1 MLTID
6 DALAHLGID
15 YADGQVTRNVARA
28 LQDAQSYLQSA
39 VGADVFE
46 LLPDDSKVDRLVLA
60 YLSDLYDERGTSAK
74 AGNAKRDMIHSMEL
88 QLRLELARIRETAAE
103 GAGL

>member
-6 DALAHLGID
+6 DALMHLGID
-15 YADGQVTRNVARA
+15 YADGQVTRNVTRA
-28 LQDAQSYLQSA
+28 LQDAQSYLRSA
-39 VGADVFE
+39 VGTDVFE

>member
-1 MLTID
+1 MLTLD

-60 YLSDLYDERGTSAK
+60 YLSDLYDERGTGAK

>member
-1 MLTID
+1 MLTIE
-6 DALAHLGID
+6 DALTYLGID
-15 YADGQVTRNVARA
+15 YADEQVTRNVSRA

-46 LLPDDSKVDRLVLA
+46 LLPDDSKTERLVLA

-74 AGNAKRDMIHSMEL
+74 AGNAKREMIHSMEL
-88 QLRLELARIRETAAE
+88 QLRLELSRLRETVE
-103 GAGL
+103 GATP